1 MSAAM
6 SPAYPFGLDVD
17 PPAKQNRLTILFR
30 IILAIPHLLIVNILA
45 NLIQILVFFA
55 WVVIIVTGK
64 LPSSFASL
72 ILGVFHWEM
81 RVYGYVYLLAGRYPP
96 FAFGEDTSYPVR
108 LWGQPELEGR
118 NRLSVFFRIILAI
131 PHIILILILAVIAAV
146 LLLIGWIVGIFT
158 GQLPGGIHNFL
169 AGFSRWY
176 ARVTAYLYL
185 LTDRYPPFS
194 LS

>member
-30 IILAIPHLLIVNILA
+30 GILAIPHLLINYILT

-55 WVVIIVTGK
+55 WVAIIITGR
-64 LPSSFASL
+64 LPSGL
-72 ILGVFHWEM
+72 GNVILGVFHWEM
-81 RVYGYVYLLAGRYPP
+81 RVWGYTYLLTGRYPP
-96 FAFGEDTSYPVR
+96 FAFGEDTSYPIR

-118 NRLSVFFRIILAI
+118 NRLSVFFRIILVI
-131 PHIILILILAVIAAV
+131 PHVILIFILAVIALV
-146 LLLIGWIVGIFT
+146 LLVIGWVVGIFT
-158 GQLPGGIHNFL
+158 GQIPGGIHNFL

-176 ARVTAYLYL
+176 VRVTAYLYL